1 MMDGES
7 INFRLKK
14 IIEKVSEKHKL
25 TDAQRNSIIALIDTI
40 REGGEITDDYLL
52 RVFDQVGGEI

>member
-52 RVFDQVGGEI
+52 RVFDQVGDEV

>member
-52 RVFDQVGGEI
+52 RVFDQVGGGT